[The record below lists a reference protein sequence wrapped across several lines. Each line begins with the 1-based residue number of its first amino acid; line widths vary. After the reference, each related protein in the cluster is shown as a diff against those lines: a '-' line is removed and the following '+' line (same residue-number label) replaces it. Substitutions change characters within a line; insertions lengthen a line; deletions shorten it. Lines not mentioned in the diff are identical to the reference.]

1 MFGDALNQ
9 VMYVLIFHFVF
20 FLENMGFEK
29 HVFSSYSLGTK
40 LEM

>member
-9 VMYVLIFHFVF
+9 VIYIFKFFVS
-20 FLENMGFEK
+20 FLFENMGFEK
-29 HVFSSYSLGTK
+29 HVFTSYSFGTK